1 MKGKILILLLSAG
14 LIVSSCGSKKNVV
27 KSNKD
32 KREKV
37 IIANENSN
45 YNHNENDKV
54 VTPNSNTTPI
64 DSSEKTRE
72 NTAPVFEDNNERYI
86 YNYAQIAKDEMSLYG
101 IPASITI
108 AQGILESSAGR
119 GELTLKS
126 NNHFGIKCNGWE
138 GEKVYH
144 DDDTYQECF
153 RKYKDPKYSF
163 RDHSLFLKDRRRY
176 SSLFNLKKD
185 DYKGWA
191 YGLKKAGYATDP
203 RYPVKLISIIERY
216 QLQRFDDEVLG
227 NGSREGNPSKETKVD
242 YTSIRYTVKKGDTLY
257 SISQRYNLTVEELK
271 SINKLKSDGLSIG
284 QKLYVKTL

>member
-1 MKGKILILLLSAG
+1 MKGRIFIALLLSG
-14 LIVSSCGSKKNVV
+14 FLLSSCGSKKKVAKSGKDRTHRTVTTNGGRDHNPRGNDNGVV
-27 KSNKD
+27 SN
-32 KREKV
+32 
-37 IIANENSN
+37 
-45 YNHNENDKV
+45 
-54 VTPNSNTTPI
+54 P
-64 DSSEKTRE
+64 TRE
-72 NTAPVFEDNNERYI
+72 DASTKNQNTPAPVFEDNNEWYI
-86 YNYAQIAKDEMSLYG
+86 YEYAQIAKDEMALYG

-108 AQGILESSAGR
+108 AQGILESSGGK

-176 SSLFNLKKD
+176 SALFNLKKD

-203 RYPVKLISIIERY
+203 RYPIKLISIIERY
-216 QLQRFDDEVLG
+216 QLQRFDNEVLG
-227 NGSREGNPSKETKVD
+227 TGSRDGLPSKETKVD
-242 YTSIRYTVKKGDTLY
+242 YTSIRYTVRRGDTLY
-257 SISQRYNLTVEELK
+257 SISKRYNLTIEELK
-271 SINKLKSDGLSIG
+271 SINKLRSDNLAIG
-284 QKLYVKTL
+284 QKLYVKTF

>member
-32 KREKV
+32 NREKV

-54 VTPNSNTTPI
+54 ITPNSNTTPI

-203 RYPVKLISIIERY
+203 RYPAKLISIIERY
-216 QLQRFDDEVLG
+216 QLHRFDDEVLG

>member
-1 MKGKILILLLSAG
+1 MRGRIFIVLLVSG
-14 LIVSSCGSKKNVV
+14 LVLSSCGSKKEVAE
-27 KSNKD
+27 SGKD
-32 KREKV
+32 RTHKTV
-37 IIANENSN
+37 NANRGRD
-45 YNHNENDKV
+45 HNPRRNDNTAV
-54 VTPNSNTTPI
+54 PNSTRGDANTKNPT
-64 DSSEKTRE
+64 T
-72 NTAPVFEDNNERYI
+72 NAPVFEDNNEWYI
-86 YNYAQIAKDEMSLYG
+86 YEYADIAKDEMALYG

-108 AQGILESSAGR
+108 AQGILESSGGK

-144 DDDTYQECF
+144 DDDTHQECF

-176 SSLFNLKKD
+176 SALFNLKKD

-227 NGSREGNPSKETKVD
+227 HGNRDGLSSKETKVD

-257 SISQRYNLTVEELK
+257 SISQHYNLTIEELK
-271 SINKLKSDGLSIG
+271 SINKLRSDHLTIG
-284 QKLYVKTL
+284 QKLYVKTF

>member
-1 MKGKILILLLSAG
+1 MRINRFFVLIFLAAFA
-14 LIVSSCGSKKNVV
+14 VSCGSKK
-27 KSNKD
+27 
-32 KREKV
+32 
-37 IIANENSN
+37 
-45 YNHNENDKV
+45 KV
-54 VTPNSNTTPI
+54 VTTKKDSN
-64 DSSEKTRE
+64 RE
-72 NTAPVFEDNNERYI
+72 NTFTESSNTAIERVKPLDGGPMLPPVNPRLYTVEDYI
-86 YNYAQIAKDEMSLYG
+86 RDFAAVAMEEMRLYN
-101 IPASITI
+101 IPASITL
-108 AQGILESSAGR
+108 AQGILESG
-119 GELTLKS
+119 GGKGDLTMRA
-126 NNHFGIKCNGWE
+126 NNHFGIKCHDWKGARA
-138 GEKVYH
+138 YH
-144 DDDTYQECF
+144 DDDARGECF